1 MKRLVT
7 LLLLL
12 FVATTPIFAQ
22 KSFDMRYNE
31 AVEYYTGKQYDLA
44 IKTLEAAKK
53 APGVTADQKSQADR
67 LIRQCRSELAK
78 LSDLNLSKDALI
90 VPDDGARDSIYVTAG
105 KKWEVTT
112 VPAWCTATVDADVIY
127 ITVEPNEDEASRKGV
142 IEVSMGKERTAY
154 VMVTQDGRR
163 DASYTVAIHT
173 VPERAIIYVD
183 QNSGMLAD
191 QFQLKEGK
199 HNLRIEK
206 NGFERL
212 DTTIVVPRHPRDA
225 DLFHRIALKPTFAL
239 LSVEITPE
247 EGLIFD
253 GDARLDIS
261 GRQVEMR
268 PNNLKSFNVDQEISY
283 YSLYEGNL
291 IPLHPGQYV
300 IRAEADGFKFAVKNI
315 KIEKG
320 ETVNLDFKL
329 SAINGMLS
337 VQDAENAVGAKV
349 FVDEKEV
356 GEVPFTGKI
365 KTGHHTMRVE
375 KEGYLPEKEQYEF
388 DIEEGKEKLV
398 NLSMKRYTTYRFTSD
413 PAYCKVYVDGELA
426 GTTPLKVKLKEGL
439 HKLEYEKDG
448 FRTSGEEIMTDLNEP
463 EKDFLI
469 MMNKTFPLTISS
481 DEDSLK
487 ITVTKGRGNNKTIF
501 VDNVK
506 TPATVELPVSKSMY
520 HVRLSRGNLSKAYDG
535 YFWFRGGKRDH
546 INLLTYSKEN
556 FRMFGVNYYLMP
568 QTPKTPVLNVP
579 DFNKEFKRI
588 GEVTLAELMLFPG
601 MTTSAIKGTM
611 FLPVSSTSG
620 NNLHYPERNGKGAVM
635 PGDEAYKDITFLP
648 ALSVL
653 FINEEFRI
661 GGALHNNVDIDLLAA
676 YTWYPPLTKL
686 LAFNHISGH
695 DIFVGGELSSRIPI
709 FNVYVRAGLQAFY
722 GQANIVRP
730 STTSVSK
737 VEERYIVEPYKIPYN
752 DAQFVLSVGIK
763 LGTKDSKGMNILR
776 VF

>member
-1 MKRLVT
+1 MKRLIT
-7 LLLLL
+7 LLLFI
-12 FVATTPIFAQ
+12 FVATTPVLAQ

-67 LIRQCRSELAK
+67 LIRQCRSALSK
-78 LSDLNLSKDALI
+78 LSDLNLSKESIL
-90 VPDDGARDSIYVTAG
+90 VPDGGMRDSIYVTAG
-105 KKWEVTT
+105 KQWEVTS
-112 VPAWCTATVDADVIY
+112 VPDWCSTDVDSDVIY
-127 ITVEPNEDEASRKGV
+127 ITVSPNDDEASRRGV

-154 VMVTQDGRR
+154 VLVTQDGRR
-163 DASYTVAIHT
+163 DASYTVSIHT

-183 QNSGMLAD
+183 QNTGMLAD
-191 QFQLKEGK
+191 QFQMKEGK
-199 HNLRIEK
+199 HYIRIEK

-212 DTTIVVPRHPRDA
+212 DTTIFIPRNPKDA
-225 DLFHRIALKPTFAL
+225 DLFHRISLKPTFAL
-239 LSVEITPE
+239 LSVEINPE
-247 EGLIFD
+247 DGLIFD

-261 GRQVEMR
+261 GRQIEMR
-268 PNNLKSFNVDQEISY
+268 PNSLKSFNVDQEISY

-300 IRAEADGFKFAVKNI
+300 IRAESEGFKFAVKNI

-320 ETVNLDFKL
+320 ETVHLDFKL
-329 SAINGMLS
+329 AAINGMLS
-337 VQDAENAVGAKV
+337 VQDAENAQGARV
-349 FVDEKEV
+349 FIDEKEV
-356 GEVPFTGKI
+356 GEVPYTGKV
-365 KTGHHTMRVE
+365 KTGHHTMRVM
-375 KEGYLPEKEQYEF
+375 KEGYLPEKDLYEF

-398 NLSMKRYTTYRFTSD
+398 NLSMKRYTTYHFTSD
-413 PAYCKVYVDGELA
+413 PAYCTIYIDGDLA
-426 GTTPLKVKLKEGL
+426 GTTPLKVKLPEGL
-439 HKLEYEKDG
+439 HQFRYEKQG
-448 FRTSGEEIMTDLNEP
+448 FQPMTEEFVTDLNAP
-463 EKDFLI
+463 EKDYQV
-469 MMNKTFPLTISS
+469 MMNKTFPLTITS

-487 ITVTKGRGNNKTIF
+487 ITVTKGRGNNKFIY

-506 TPATVELPVSKSMY
+506 TPATVELPVSKTMY
-520 HVRLSRGNLSKAYDG
+520 HVRLSRGNLAKAYDG

-546 INLLTYSKEN
+546 INLLSYSKEN

-568 QTPKTPVLNVP
+568 QTPKTPVLNIP
-579 DFNKEFKRI
+579 DFNKEFKRA

-611 FLPVSSTSG
+611 FLPTSS
-620 NNLHYPERNGKGAVM
+620 NNIHYPERNGKAAVL
-635 PGDEAYKDITFLP
+635 PGEDIYKDITFLP

-653 FINEEFRI
+653 FINEELRI

-730 STTSVSK
+730 SSSSVSK
-737 VEERYIVEPYKIPYN
+737 VEERYIIEPYKIPYN
-752 DAQFVLSVGIK
+752 DAQFVVSVGIK